1 MIGSRREWLS
11 SSWSACVDFEFKTI
25 DHNNLGEVVYQNI
38 AEALIKGALRPGAR
52 LKIRDLAQEM
62 GTSVTPV
69 RDAILRLVHEGALL
83 LKSPRDIRVP
93 VLQQERYLEIRTI
106 RLKLEG
112 LAAERAAT
120 VAEPADIKR
129 LEALVGE
136 NERALSAQEFARA
149 TEINQVFHFELANI
163 AAMPVLRG
171 ILHNLWLQ
179 MGPVISAAYEDG
191 GRTMIEHHYVVLD
204 AIRRHD
210 AQAAKN
216 AIRED
221 ILQGGGVILSS
232 NVLSD
237 DM

>member
-1 MIGSRREWLS
+1 M
-11 SSWSACVDFEFKTI
+11 DYEFKTI
-25 DHNNLGEVVYQNI
+25 DHSKLGEVVYQNI

-69 RDAILRLVHEGALL
+69 RDAVLRLVHEGALL

-93 VLQQERYLEIRTI
+93 ALHHDRYLEIRTI

-120 VAEPADIKR
+120 IADAADIRR
-129 LEALVGE
+129 LEELVSD
-136 NERALSAQEFARA
+136 NERALSARDFARA
-149 TEINQVFHFELANI
+149 TEINQIFHFALADI
-163 AAMPVLRG
+163 AAMPILRG

-179 MGPVISAAYEDG
+179 MGPVISAAYEKG
-191 GRTMIEHHYVVLD
+191 GRTMIEHHYEVLD
-204 AIRRHD
+204 AIRKHD
-210 AQAAKN
+210 AQAAKH

-221 ILQGGGVILSS
+221 IMSGGGVILTG
-232 NVLSD
+232 NILSD
-237 DM
+237 EE

>member
-1 MIGSRREWLS
+1 M
-11 SSWSACVDFEFKTI
+11 DYEFKTI
-25 DHNNLGEVVYQNI
+25 DHNNLGEVVYLNI

-69 RDAILRLVHEGALL
+69 RDAILRLVHEGGLL

-93 VLQQERYLEIRTI
+93 VLHRDRYLEIRAI

-120 VAEPADIKR
+120 TADAADIKR
-129 LEALVGE
+129 LEALVSD
-136 NERALSAQEFARA
+136 NERALSACEFARA
-149 TEINQVFHFELANI
+149 TEINQIFHFELANI
-163 AAMPVLRG
+163 AAMPILRG

-179 MGPVISAAYEDG
+179 MGPVISAAYEEG
-191 GRTMIEHHYVVLD
+191 GRTMIEHHYDVLD
-204 AIRRHD
+204 AIRKHD
-210 AQAAKN
+210 AQAAKQ

-221 ILQGGGVILSS
+221 IMSGGGVILSS
-232 NVLSD
+232 KALSQEE
-237 DM
+237 

>member
-1 MIGSRREWLS
+1 
-11 SSWSACVDFEFKTI
+11 VNYEFKTI

-93 VLQQERYLEIRTI
+93 VLHPDRYLEIRTI

-112 LAAERAAT
+112 LAAERAAAMADT
-120 VAEPADIKR
+120 NDIKR
-129 LEALVGE
+129 LEMLISN
-136 NERALSAQEFARA
+136 NERALSARDFALA
-149 TEINQVFHFELANI
+149 TEINQVFHFELANV
-163 AAMPVLRG
+163 AAMPILRG

-179 MGPVISAAYEDG
+179 MGPIISAAYGEG
-191 GRTMIEHHYVVLD
+191 GRTMIEHHYDVLD
-204 AIRRHD
+204 AIRKHD
-210 AQAAKN
+210 AQAAKQ
-216 AIRED
+216 AIRDD
-221 ILQGGGVILSS
+221 ILSGGDIILNS
-232 NVLSD
+232 NVLSNEA
-237 DM
+237 

>member
-1 MIGSRREWLS
+1 
-11 SSWSACVDFEFKTI
+11 VDYEFKTI

-93 VLQQERYLEIRTI
+93 VLHPDRYLEIRAI

-112 LAAERAAT
+112 LAAERAA
-120 VAEPADIKR
+120 AMADAADIER
-129 LEALVGE
+129 LEMLINN
-136 NERALSAQEFARA
+136 NERALSARDFARA
-149 TEINQVFHFELANI
+149 TEINQVFHFELANV
-163 AAMPVLRG
+163 AAMPILRG

-179 MGPVISAAYEDG
+179 MGPVISAAYGEG
-191 GRTMIEHHYVVLD
+191 GRTMIEHHYDVLD
-204 AIRRHD
+204 AIRKHD
-210 AQAAKN
+210 AQAAKQ

-221 ILQGGGVILSS
+221 ILSGGDVILSS
-232 NVLSD
+232 NVLSNEA
-237 DM
+237 

>member
-1 MIGSRREWLS
+1 
-11 SSWSACVDFEFKTI
+11 VDFEFKTI

>member
-1 MIGSRREWLS
+1 
-11 SSWSACVDFEFKTI
+11 VDYEFKTI

-93 VLQQERYLEIRTI
+93 VLHPDRYLEIRAI

-112 LAAERAAT
+112 LAAERAA
-120 VAEPADIKR
+120 AMADAADIER
-129 LEALVGE
+129 LEMLISN
-136 NERALSAQEFARA
+136 NERALSARDFARA
-149 TEINQVFHFELANI
+149 TEINQVFHFELANV
-163 AAMPVLRG
+163 AAMPILRG

-179 MGPVISAAYEDG
+179 MGPVISAAYGEG
-191 GRTMIEHHYVVLD
+191 GRTMIEHHYDVLD
-204 AIRRHD
+204 AIRKHD
-210 AQAAKN
+210 AQAAKQ

-221 ILQGGGVILSS
+221 ILSGGDVILSS
-232 NVLSD
+232 NVLSNEA
-237 DM
+237 

>member
-1 MIGSRREWLS
+1 M
-11 SSWSACVDFEFKTI
+11 DFEFKTI

>member
-1 MIGSRREWLS
+1 M
-11 SSWSACVDFEFKTI
+11 DFEFKTI

-93 VLQQERYLEIRTI
+93 VLQQERYMEIRTI

-120 VAEPADIKR
+120 IAEPADIKR
-129 LEALVGE
+129 LEALVRE

-163 AAMPVLRG
+163 AAMPILRG

-179 MGPVISAAYEDG
+179 MGPIISAAYADG

-204 AIRRHD
+204 AVRRHD
-210 AQAAKN
+210 AQAAKQ
-216 AIRED
+216 AIRDD

>member
-1 MIGSRREWLS
+1 M
-11 SSWSACVDFEFKTI
+11 DFEFKTI
-25 DHNNLGEVVYQNI
+25 DHNNLGDVIYQNI

-93 VLQQERYLEIRTI
+93 VLQQDRYLEIRTI

-112 LAAERAAT
+112 LAAAHAAMT
-120 VAEPADIKR
+120 ADAADIHR
-129 LEALVGE
+129 LELLIGE
-136 NERALSAQEFARA
+136 NEKALSAHDFARA
-149 TEINQVFHFELANI
+149 TEINQIFHFELANI
-163 AAMPVLRG
+163 AAMPILRG
-171 ILHNLWLQ
+171 ILRNLWLQ
-179 MGPVISAAYEDG
+179 MGPVISAAYEAG
-191 GRTMIEHHYVVLD
+191 GRTMIEHHYDVVD

-210 AQAAKN
+210 AEAAKH
-216 AIRED
+216 AIRKD
-221 ILQGGGVILSS
+221 IMSGGGVILNS

-237 DM
+237 EQ

>member
-1 MIGSRREWLS
+1 MNY
-11 SSWSACVDFEFKTI
+11 EFKTI

-93 VLQQERYLEIRTI
+93 VLHPDRYLEIRTI

-112 LAAERAAT
+112 LAAERAAAMADT
-120 VAEPADIKR
+120 NDIKR
-129 LEALVGE
+129 LEMLISN
-136 NERALSAQEFARA
+136 NERALSARDFALA
-149 TEINQVFHFELANI
+149 TEINQVFHFELANV
-163 AAMPVLRG
+163 AAMPILRG

-179 MGPVISAAYEDG
+179 MGPVISAAYGEG
-191 GRTMIEHHYVVLD
+191 GRTMIEHHYDVLD
-204 AIRRHD
+204 AIRKHD
-210 AQAAKN
+210 AQAAKQ
-216 AIRED
+216 AIRDD
-221 ILQGGGVILSS
+221 ILSGGDIILNS
-232 NVLSD
+232 NVLSNEA
-237 DM
+237 

>member
-1 MIGSRREWLS
+1 
-11 SSWSACVDFEFKTI
+11 VDYEFKAI
-25 DHNNLGEVVYQNI
+25 DRNNLGEVVYQNI

-93 VLQQERYLEIRTI
+93 VLHPDRYLEIRAI

-112 LAAERAAT
+112 LAAERAAA
-120 VAEPADIKR
+120 VADAADIER
-129 LEALVGE
+129 LEMLISN
-136 NERALSAQEFARA
+136 NEKALSVRDFARA

-163 AAMPVLRG
+163 AAMPILRG

-179 MGPVISAAYEDG
+179 MGPVISAAYMEG
-191 GRTMIEHHYVVLD
+191 GRTMIEHHYDVLD
-204 AIRRHD
+204 AIRKHD
-210 AQAAKN
+210 VQAAKQ
-216 AIRED
+216 AIRDD
-221 ILQGGGVILSS
+221 ILSGGDVILSS
-232 NVLSD
+232 NVLSNGA
-237 DM
+237 

>member
-1 MIGSRREWLS
+1 M
-11 SSWSACVDFEFKTI
+11 DYEFKTI

-93 VLQQERYLEIRTI
+93 VLHPDRYLEIRAI

-112 LAAERAAT
+112 LAAERAA
-120 VAEPADIKR
+120 AMADAADIER
-129 LEALVGE
+129 LEMLISN
-136 NERALSAQEFARA
+136 NERALSARDFARA
-149 TEINQVFHFELANI
+149 TEINQVFHFELANV
-163 AAMPVLRG
+163 AAMPILRG

-179 MGPVISAAYEDG
+179 MGPVISAAYGEG
-191 GRTMIEHHYVVLD
+191 GRTMIEHHYDVLD
-204 AIRRHD
+204 AIRKHD
-210 AQAAKN
+210 AQAAKQ

-221 ILQGGGVILSS
+221 ILSGGDVILSS
-232 NVLSD
+232 NVLSNEA
-237 DM
+237 

>member
-1 MIGSRREWLS
+1 M
-11 SSWSACVDFEFKTI
+11 DFEFKTI

-120 VAEPADIKR
+120 IAEPADIKR

-136 NERALSAQEFARA
+136 NERALSAREFARA

-163 AAMPVLRG
+163 AAMPILRG

-179 MGPVISAAYEDG
+179 MGPVISAAYADG

-204 AIRRHD
+204 AVRRHD
-210 AQAAKN
+210 AQAAKQ
-216 AIRED
+216 AIRDD

>member
-1 MIGSRREWLS
+1 VGY
-11 SSWSACVDFEFKTI
+11 EFKAI
-25 DHNNLGEVVYQNI
+25 DYNNLGEVVYQHI

-93 VLQQERYLEIRTI
+93 VLHHDRYLEIRTI

-112 LAAERAAT
+112 LAAELAAT
-120 VAEPADIKR
+120 TADATDIRR
-129 LEALVGE
+129 LEGLIGD
-136 NERALSAQEFARA
+136 NERALSAGEFARA
-149 TEINQVFHFELANI
+149 TEINQIFHFELANI
-163 AAMPVLRG
+163 AAMPILRG

-179 MGPVISAAYEDG
+179 MGPIISAAYKDG
-191 GRTMIEHHYVVLD
+191 GRTMIEHHYDVLD

-210 AQAAKN
+210 AQAAKH

-221 ILQGGGVILSS
+221 ILSGGGVILSS
-232 NVLSD
+232 NVLAD
-237 DM
+237 EA

>member
-1 MIGSRREWLS
+1 
-11 SSWSACVDFEFKTI
+11 VDFEFKTI

-120 VAEPADIKR
+120 IAEPADIKR

-136 NERALSAQEFARA
+136 NERALSAREFARA

-163 AAMPVLRG
+163 AAMPILRG

-179 MGPVISAAYEDG
+179 MGPVISAAYADG

-204 AIRRHD
+204 AVRRHD
-210 AQAAKN
+210 AQAAKQ
-216 AIRED
+216 AIRDD